1 MFGLEGPLQIAL
13 VGLGSVGLFGGVMLL
28 IQKLTKKSKKDIEKE
43 TRHTVKQENTQ
54 EKIKVIT
61 KEQQVLAKQVEVAE
75 SAAEESK
82 AKVKEIMKKASKEIT
97 ETLKQDKI
105 VTIDKQ
111 IEEDWES
118 L

>member
-1 MFGLEGPLQIAL
+1 MLGLEGPMQIGII
-13 VGLGSVGLFGGVMLL
+13 GLGSVGAVGLLMFL
-28 IQKLTKKSKKDIEKE
+28 IQKFTGKNKKDIEKE
-43 TRHTVKQENTQ
+43 TRHTVKQEQTQ
-54 EKIKVIT
+54 DKIKVIT

-82 AKVKEIMKKASKEIT
+82 LKVKDIIKKASKEIT
-97 ETLKQDKI
+97 ETLKQDSI

-118 L
+118 I